1 MAQYARYVES
11 NGIVHT
17 GRVKHGRLQD
27 IPGDPEILDL
37 LNADEQVRRDLD
49 LRAGRMQKLPI
60 ENARLAVP
68 VQPRAMRDFL
78 VFEAHIAGMKKTEG
92 GDGSVP
98 PAWYE
103 APQFLFMNPWSVVP
117 SGADIPMPPFTQKL
131 DFELEVAMIVKHT
144 VRDVPIEEAHE
155 HIAGFCLLNDWSA
168 RDVQGR
174 EMSVGLGPSKGKD
187 FANTLG
193 PWITTPDEL
202 EQYREGDRYALDM
215 SVAINGEVVGTDNLR
230 NMSWSFEEMLVHA
243 SRDAW
248 VGAGD
253 VLATGT
259 ASQGA
264 LSERW
269 ARAGGELVI
278 PPLKVGDVVT
288 MTVEGLGTIE
298 NRIVEQA
305 SPGHTAPPA
314 RRTYGPDRL

>member
-1 MAQYARYVES
+1 MVQLARFVGA

-17 GRVKHGRLQD
+17 GRIQHGRIQD

-37 LNADEQVRRDLD
+37 LTMPEARRSDL
-49 LRAGRMQKLPI
+49 LVRAGRQQKLPI
-60 ENARLAVP
+60 EDATLAVP

-78 VFEAHIAGMKKTEG
+78 VFEAHIAGMKKTEP
-92 GDGSVP
+92 GDGGVP

-103 APQFLFMNPWSVVP
+103 APRFLFMNPWSVVP

-131 DFELEVAMIVKHT
+131 DFELEVGMIVKHA
-144 VRDVPIEEAHE
+144 VRDVPIEEAAE
-155 HIAGFCLLNDWSA
+155 HIAGFCIFNDWSA
-168 RDVQGR
+168 RDIQGR

-187 FANTLG
+187 FANTIG
-193 PWITTPDEL
+193 PWLTTPDEL

-253 VLATGT
+253 ILATGT

-278 PPLKVGDVVT
+278 PPLQVGDVVT
-288 MTVEGLGTIE
+288 MTVQGLGTIE
-298 NRIVEQA
+298 NRIVETV
-305 SPGHTAPPA
+305 SPGYTAPPA

>member
-1 MAQYARYVES
+1 MSRYARYIE
-11 NGIVHT
+11 NGIEHT
-17 GRVKHGRLQD
+17 GVVFHDRVQD
-27 IPGDPEILDL
+27 LPGDPDILQL
-37 LNADEQVRRDLD
+37 LQAPEKERREL
-49 LRAGRMQKLPI
+49 LVKAGRQQRRPV
-60 ENARLAVP
+60 EDATFAVP

-78 VFEAHIAGMKKTEG
+78 VFEAHIAGMKKL
-92 GDGSVP
+92 DGPDTPVP
-98 PAWYE
+98 DQWYE
-103 APQFLFMNPWSVVP
+103 APAFLFMNPWSVLP
-117 SGADIPMPPFTQKL
+117 TGADIPMPPFTQRL
-131 DFELEVAMIVKHT
+131 DFELEVAMIVKNT
-144 VRDVPIEEAHE
+144 VRDVPLEEAHE
-155 HIAGFCLLNDWSA
+155 HIAGFCLFNDWSA
-168 RDVQGR
+168 RDIQGS
-174 EMSVGLGPSKGKD
+174 EMRIGLGPSKGKD

-202 EQYREGDRYALDM
+202 EQFREGDRYALDM

-269 ARAGGELVI
+269 ARSGELT
-278 PPLKVGDVVT
+278 PAPLQPGDVVT
-288 MTVEGLGTIE
+288 MTVQGLGTIE
-298 NRIVEQA
+298 NRIVETV
-305 SPGHTAPPA
+305 SPGHTAPRA

>member
-1 MAQYARYVES
+1 MPRYARYVE
-11 NGIVHT
+11 NGVVHT
-17 GRVKHGRLQD
+17 GVVFHDLVQSL
-27 IPGDPEILDL
+27 PGDPDILTL
-37 LNADEQVRRDLD
+37 LQAPDRQRRDVLVA
-49 LRAGRMQKLPI
+49 AGRQQRRPV
-60 ENARLAVP
+60 EEATFEVP

-78 VFEAHIAGMKKTEG
+78 VFEAHIAGMKKNEP

-98 PAWYE
+98 AQWYE
-103 APQFLFMNPWSVVP
+103 APAFLFMNPWSVVP
-117 SGADIPMPPFTQKL
+117 TGADIPMPPFTQKL
-131 DFELEVAMIVKHT
+131 DFELEVAMIVKNT
-144 VRDVPIEEAHE
+144 VRDVPLEEAHE

-168 RDVQGR
+168 RDIQGS
-174 EMSVGLGPSKGKD
+174 EMRIGLGPSKGKD

-202 EQYREGDRYALDM
+202 ERYREGDRYALEM
-215 SVAINGEVVGTDNLR
+215 SVAVNGEVVGTDNLR

-269 ARAGGELVI
+269 ARSGSLTP
-278 PPLKVGDVVT
+278 PPLQVGDVVT
-288 MTVEGLGTIE
+288 MTVEGLGTIQ
-298 NRIVEQA
+298 NRIVETA
-305 SPGHTAPPA
+305 SPGHRVPPA

>member
-1 MAQYARYVES
+1 MTQYARYVGE

-17 GRVKHGRLQD
+17 GRVQHGKLQD

-37 LNADEQVRRDLD
+37 LHMPEDVRCDLD
-49 LRAGRMQKLPI
+49 LRAGRQQKLPV
-60 ENARLAVP
+60 ENATLAVP
-68 VQPRAMRDFL
+68 VEPRAMRDFL
-78 VFEAHIAGMKKTEG
+78 VFEAHIAGMKKNEP

-98 PAWYE
+98 KQWYE
-103 APQFLFMNPWSVVP
+103 APAFLFMNPWSVLP

-131 DFELEVAMIVKHT
+131 DFELEVAMIVKNT
-144 VRDVPIEEAHE
+144 VRDVPLEEAHE
-155 HIAGFCLLNDWSA
+155 HIAGFCILNDWSA
-168 RDVQGR
+168 RDIQGN
-174 EMSVGLGPSKGKD
+174 EMRVGLGPNKGKD

-193 PWITTPDEL
+193 PWLTTPDEL
-202 EQYREGDRYALDM
+202 EKYREGDRYALEM
-215 SVAINGEVVGTDNLR
+215 SVAINGEIVGTDNLR
-230 NMSWSFEEMLVHA
+230 NMSWSFEELLVHA

-248 VGAGD
+248 VGEGD

-278 PPLKVGDVVT
+278 PPLQVGDVVT
-288 MTVEGLGTIE
+288 MSVQGLGTIS
-298 NRIVEQA
+298 NRIVEQT
-305 SPGHTAPPA
+305 SPAYTVPSA

>member
-1 MAQYARYVES
+1 MTQYVRYVES
-11 NGIVHT
+11 NGVVHT
-17 GRVKHGRLQD
+17 GRIHHGRIQD
-27 IPGDPEILDL
+27 IPGDPAILDL
-37 LNADEQVRRDLD
+37 LTMPEARRRDLD
-49 LRAGRMQKLPI
+49 LRAGRQQKLPI
-60 ENARLAVP
+60 DQAKLAVP
-68 VQPRAMRDFL
+68 VEPRAMRDFV
-78 VFEAHIAGMKKTEG
+78 VFEAHIAGMKKNEP
-92 GDGSVP
+92 GDGAVP
-98 PAWYE
+98 PQWYE
-103 APQFLFMNPWSVVP
+103 APAFLFMNPWSVVP
-117 SGADIPMPPFTQKL
+117 SGADIPMPPGTQKL
-131 DFELEVAMIVKHT
+131 DFELEVAMIVKNT

-168 RDVQGR
+168 RDIQGN
-174 EMSVGLGPSKGKD
+174 EMRVGLGPSKGKD

-202 EQYREGDRYALDM
+202 EQYREGDRYALEM
-215 SVAINGEVVGTDNLR
+215 SVAVNGEVVGTDNLR

-248 VGAGD
+248 VGRGD

-278 PPLKVGDVVT
+278 PPLQVGDVVT
-288 MTVEGLGTIE
+288 MTVQGLGTIE
-298 NRIVEQA
+298 NRIVETR
-305 SPGHTAPPA
+305 SPGYTVPPA

>member
-1 MAQYARYVES
+1 MTQYARFVGP

-17 GRVKHGRLQD
+17 GRIQHGRIQD

-37 LNADEQVRRDLD
+37 LRMPEEQRRDLD
-49 LRAGRMQKLPI
+49 LRAGKMQKLPI
-60 ENARLAVP
+60 DEATYAVP

-98 PAWYE
+98 DAWYD
-103 APQFLFMNPWSVVP
+103 APAFLFMNPWSVLP
-117 SGADIPMPPFTQKL
+117 TGADIPMPPGTQRL
-131 DFELEVAMIVKHT
+131 DFELEVAMIVKNT
-144 VRDVPIEEAHE
+144 VRDVPLEEASQ
-155 HIAGFCLLNDWSA
+155 HIAGFCVFNDWSA
-168 RDVQGR
+168 RDIQR
-174 EMSVGLGPSKGKD
+174 KEMSIGLGPSKGKD
-187 FANTLG
+187 FANTIG
-193 PWITTPDEL
+193 PWLTTPDEL
-202 EQYREGDRYALDM
+202 EPYREGDRYALDM
-215 SVAINGEVVGTDNLR
+215 SVAINGEVIGTDNLR

-278 PPLKVGDVVT
+278 PPLQVGDVVT
-288 MTVEGLGTIE
+288 MTVQGLGTIE
-298 NRIVEQA
+298 NCIVETT
-305 SPGHTAPPA
+305 SPGYAAPRA

>member
-1 MAQYARYVES
+1 MARYARHLDGD
-11 NGIVHT
+11 GIVRT
-17 GRVKHGRLQD
+17 ARVRDGVLED
-27 IPGDPEILDL
+27 IPGNPEILDIL
-37 LNADEQVRRDLD
+37 AMPGEFGRDLD
-49 LRAGRMQKLPI
+49 AGMPTVRATDAVLS
-60 ENARLAVP
+60 VP
-68 VQPRAMRDFL
+68 VQPRAMRDFV
-78 VFEAHIAGMKKTEG
+78 VFEAHIAGMKKAE
-92 GDGSVP
+92 DGAAPVP

-103 APQFLFMNPWSVVP
+103 APQFLFMNPWSVLP
-117 SGADIPMPPFTQKL
+117 SGADVPMPPFTQRL
-131 DFELEVAMIVKHT
+131 DFELEVAMIAKDT
-144 VRDVPIEEAHE
+144 VRDVSVEAASQ

-168 RDVQGR
+168 RDIQGR

-187 FANTLG
+187 FATTLG

-202 EQYREGDRYALDM
+202 EQYREGDRYALEM

-269 ARAGGELVI
+269 ARAGGQLVV
-278 PPLKVGDVVT
+278 PPLRVGDVVA
-288 MTVEGLGTIE
+288 MTVQGLGTIE
-298 NRIVEQA
+298 NRITETT
-305 SPGHTAPPA
+305 SPGHRAPAA
-314 RRTYGPDRL
+314 RRTYGSDRL

>member
-1 MAQYARYVES
+1 MVQIARYVGP

-17 GRVKHGRLQD
+17 GRIQHGAIQD

-37 LNADEQVRRDLD
+37 LTGPEQRRRDL
-49 LRAGRMQKLPI
+49 LVRAGKQQKLPVD
-60 ENARLAVP
+60 EATFAVP

-78 VFEAHIAGMKKTEG
+78 VFEAHIAGMKKNEP
-92 GDGSVP
+92 GDGEVP
-98 PAWYE
+98 PQWYE
-103 APQFLFMNPWSVVP
+103 APAFLFMNPWSVLP
-117 SGADIPMPPFTQKL
+117 TGADIPMPPHTHKL

-144 VRDVPIEEAHE
+144 VRDVALDEAHE
-155 HIAGFCLLNDWSA
+155 HIAGFAILNDWSA
-168 RDVQGR
+168 RDIQGE
-174 EMSVGLGPSKGKD
+174 EMRVGLGPAKGKD

-193 PWITTPDEL
+193 PWLTTPDEL
-202 EQYREGDRYALDM
+202 EKYREGDRYALEM
-215 SVAINGEVVGTDNLR
+215 SVAVNGDVVGTDNLR

-269 ARAGGELVI
+269 ARAGGALVV
-278 PPLKVGDVVT
+278 PPLQVGDVVT
-288 MTVEGLGTIE
+288 MTVQGLGTIQ
-298 NRIVEQA
+298 NRIVETT
-305 SPGHTAPPA
+305 SPGHRVPPA
-314 RRTYGPDRL
+314 RRTYAADRL

>member
-17 GRVKHGRLQD
+17 GRVQHGKLQD
-27 IPGDPEILDL
+27 VPGDPQILDL
-37 LNADEQVRRDLD
+37 LNSPEEVRRNLD
-49 LRAGRMQKLPI
+49 LRGGRMQKLPI
-60 ENARLAVP
+60 EQAKLAVP
-68 VQPRAMRDFL
+68 IEPRAMRDFL

-103 APQFLFMNPWSVVP
+103 APRFLFMNPWSVVP
-117 SGADIPMPPFTQKL
+117 SGADIPMPPFTQRL

-168 RDVQGR
+168 RDIQR
-174 EMSVGLGPSKGKD
+174 NEMSVGLGPSKGKD

-278 PPLKVGDVVT
+278 PPLQVGDVVT

-298 NRIVEQA
+298 NRIAPQA
-305 SPGHTAPPA
+305 SPGYTVPPA
-314 RRTYGPDRL
+314 RRTYGEDRL

>member
-1 MAQYARYVES
+1 MRYARYVGV
-11 NGIVHT
+11 NGIAHT
-17 GRVKHGRLQD
+17 GRVEHGKLHD

-37 LNADEQVRRDLD
+37 LNGPADVRRDLNV
-49 LRAGRMQKLPI
+49 RAGRMQKLPI
-60 ENARLAVP
+60 EDATFAVP

-78 VFEAHIAGMKKTEG
+78 TFEAHIAGMKKSEP

-98 PAWYE
+98 EQWYHSPA
-103 APQFLFMNPWSVVP
+103 FLFMNPWSVVP
-117 SGADIPMPPFTQKL
+117 TGAEVPMPPFTQKL
-131 DFELEVAMIVKHT
+131 DFELEVAMIVKDT
-144 VRDVPIEEAHE
+144 VRDVPIEEAAQ
-155 HIAGFCLLNDWSA
+155 HIAGFCVLNDWSA
-168 RDVQGR
+168 RDLQGN
-174 EMSVGLGPSKGKD
+174 EMRVGLGPSKGKD

-202 EQYREGDRYALDM
+202 EQYREGDRYALEM
-215 SVAINGEVVGTDNLR
+215 SVAVNGEIVGTDNLR

-264 LSERW
+264 LAERW
-269 ARAGGELVI
+269 ARTGSLTP
-278 PPLKVGDVVT
+278 PPLQVGDVVT

-298 NRIVEQA
+298 NRIVETT
-305 SPGHTAPPA
+305 SPAYTVPPA